1 MSRIIWLFIV
11 LSSLIS
17 IQSYGLE
24 LSCRY
29 VAPIE
34 MRFLQKHLIY
44 SRLTPN
50 LEKRTVDQYIEHL
63 DGSKMYFTQ
72 GDINHIKSMMNGIFK
87 KVNGEQCQ
95 PIFDVYDLFKKR
107 MKENIEFA
115 EKTLSSKDFKFNPKT
130 AIVTD
135 SKLRKFPKTKT
146 GVDDYLKKYIQL
158 QVANYVATGV
168 KEPKAHER
176 VLKNYER
183 AMKRINEDKP
193 PDILSTYLDSF
204 ALALD
209 PHSTYWSP
217 DAFQEFEIQIRLS
230 LQGIGATLSSKDGFT
245 VIEQLLPGGAAAK
258 SGLLK
263 QKDRIVG
270 VGQGANGPVE
280 DVMDED
286 LRDVVKKIR
295 GKKGTKVRL
304 AILRKTPKG
313 NKKLTVTLTR
323 AKISIEDEAASIDYV
338 NKVYNGKKVKIALVN
353 LPSFYAD
360 GTEGG
365 RSAASD
371 MKKLLRQARDK
382 HVDGMVLDLSS
393 DGGGSLQDAVEIAG
407 QFFRQGN
414 VVKQSSRDTDKEI
427 TLADQ
432 DPLVDYA
439 GPLVILTSRYT
450 ASAAEIVSG
459 TLKDYGRAVI
469 IGSDH
474 TFGKG
479 TVQAV
484 EPLPQLGAIKTT
496 IGMFFI
502 PGGESTQRFG
512 VKSDIILPS
521 VLPTEK
527 IAEKELEYALPA
539 KRIAPFLSAEAYV
552 PSGPGEWQRVDKK
565 LIAKLRHDSEIRVAK
580 DPDFAKIRREIA
592 KEKKNKPGEIVLSN
606 FIKDQG
612 KADEEEQKE
621 EGKDYAQTQQLHKEY
636 YLKRADIKEA
646 LKIAAEM
653 SVLDGYGK
661 PAPRGGNLAK
671 DADSKHV
678 AAKHGQDD

>member
-1 MSRIIWLFIV
+1 MNRITLFIAI
-11 LSSLIS
+11 LISLIS
-17 IQSYGLE
+17 AHSFGLD

-50 LEKRTVDQYIEHL
+50 LEKRTIDQYIEHL

-72 GDINHIKSMMNGIFK
+72 GDVAKIKSMMKGIFEE
-87 KVNGEQCQ
+87 VNHEQCQ
-95 PIFDVYDLFKKR
+95 PIVDVYNLFKTR
-107 MKENIEFA
+107 MKDNIEFA
-115 EKTLSSKDFKFNPKT
+115 EKTLQSKDFKFNPKT
-130 AIVTD
+130 ELITD
-135 SKLRKFPKTKT
+135 PKKRKFGKDETA
-146 GVDDYLKKYIQL
+146 VDNYMKKYIQL
-158 QVANYVATGV
+158 QVANYIATGV
-168 KEPKAHER
+168 KEPKAHEK
-176 VLKNYER
+176 VLQNYQR
-183 AMKRINEDKP
+183 AMKRLNEDKP
-193 PDILSTYLDSF
+193 SDILSTYLDSF

-230 LQGIGATLSSKDGFT
+230 LEGIGATLSSKDGLT

-263 QKDRIVG
+263 QKDMIVG
-270 VGQGANGPVE
+270 VGQGENGPIE

-313 NKKLTVTLTR
+313 NKKFNVTLTR
-323 AKISIEDEAASIDYV
+323 AEISIQDEAASIDYV
-338 NKVYNGKKVKIALVN
+338 NKVYNGKKVKLALVN

-365 RSAASD
+365 RSSASD
-371 MKKLLRQARDK
+371 MKKLLRQAREK

-407 QFFRQGN
+407 QFFREGN
-414 VVKQSSRDTDKEI
+414 VVKQSSRDTNKEI
-427 TLADQ
+427 VLADR

-469 IGSDH
+469 VGTDH

-479 TVQAV
+479 TVQQV

-502 PGGESTQRFG
+502 PGGESTQRIG
-512 VKSDIILPS
+512 VKSDITLPS
-521 VLPTEK
+521 VLPLEH

-539 KRIAPFLSAEAYV
+539 KRLAPFLSAEAFV
-552 PSGPGEWQRVDKK
+552 PSGPGAWRHVDKK
-565 LIAKLRHDSEIRVAK
+565 LIEKLRRDSEIRVAK
-580 DPDFAKIRREIA
+580 DPDFKKIRKDIA
-592 KEKKNKPGEIVLSN
+592 KEKKNKNGEMLISDFL
-606 FIKDQG
+606 KDQG

-621 EGKDYAQTQQLHKEY
+621 EGKDYAQTQELHKEAY
-636 YLKRADIKEA
+636 MKRADIKEA
-646 LKIAAEM
+646 LNIAAEM
-653 SVLDGYGK
+653 SVLQGYGK
-661 PAPRGGNLAK
+661 AVAHSGTLAK
-671 DADSKHV
+671 DAD
-678 AAKHGQDD
+678 AKHAQAD